1 MRKLVKYLKKYKKN
15 VILGPIFKLT
25 EAVFELIVPLVMAQ
39 IIDVG
44 IANKDSGYIWKMGG
58 VLVLLGV
65 CGLGFALI
73 CQYVASVASQGF
85 GTELRRELYH
95 HINTLSHKEVD
106 EFGTP
111 SLITRLTSDINQ
123 LQVAV
128 AMLIR
133 LVVRAPF
140 LVIGSTIMAFMIDA
154 KLALIFVLVIPLVAI
169 VMWLVTTRTI
179 PFFKSIQKKLDKT
192 SLITRENLVGARA
205 VRAFSK
211 QEYEQERF
219 KDNAEDIE
227 KAAVRAGK
235 ISALLSP
242 VNAIILNLAIVAI
255 IWFGGLSVN
264 VGDLTQGQVIALVNY
279 MNQILLA
286 LVVVANLVVIFTKS
300 AACAA
305 RVNEVLDT
313 KPSIEGKETT
323 KGNVDPSAPAVRFDK
338 VSFSYHDN
346 SEYALEDIS
355 FTAGK
360 GQTIGIIGGT
370 GSGKSTLVNLIP
382 RFYDTSKGAVSVCG
396 TDVRNYNLG
405 NLRKKIA
412 VVPQKAVLFS
422 GTIRENMKW
431 GGDNITD
438 EQIWRA
444 LKISQAY
451 EFVERLDK
459 GLDYEILQGGKNL
472 SGGQKQRLTI
482 ARAIAADPE
491 ILILDDSAS
500 ALDFATDAKL
510 RTAIKENCTN
520 MTVFLI
526 SQRANTVKNADRII
540 VLDDGKMVGT
550 GTHKEL
556 LQTCTDYCQICL
568 TQFSA
573 EELEKEINGDE

>member
-211 QEYEQERF
+211 QKYEQERF

-382 RFYDTSKGAVSVCG
+382 RFYDTSKGVVSVCG

-405 NLRKKIA
+405 DLRKKIA

-510 RTAIKENCTN
+510 RTAVKENCTN

>member
-1 MRKLVKYLKKYKKN
+1 MRKLVKHLKKYKKN

-382 RFYDTSKGAVSVCG
+382 RFYDTSKGVVSVCG

-405 NLRKKIA
+405 DLRKKIA

-459 GLDYEILQGGKNL
+459 GLDHEILQGGKNL

-510 RTAIKENCTN
+510 RTAVKENCTN

>member
-211 QEYEQERF
+211 QKYEQERF

-382 RFYDTSKGAVSVCG
+382 RFYDTSKGVVSVCG

-405 NLRKKIA
+405 DLRKKIA